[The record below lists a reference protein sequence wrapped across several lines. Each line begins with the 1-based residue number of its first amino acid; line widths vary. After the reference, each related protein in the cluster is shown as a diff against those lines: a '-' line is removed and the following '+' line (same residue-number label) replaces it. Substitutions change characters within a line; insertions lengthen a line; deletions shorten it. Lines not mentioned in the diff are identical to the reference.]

1 MLGAIIEKVTGKS
14 YYDYVRENIFQP
26 VGMSNTDY
34 FESDK
39 KTPNMAEG
47 YTTDGVKADDKN
59 KWRNNLDTRPARG
72 SSAGGGY
79 STAEDLL
86 KFSLALQTGKI
97 QNSEEAPMQ
106 KNNNGKFM
114 GLGIAGGS
122 PGVNA
127 ALEIMPETGYT
138 VIVLSN
144 YDPPSAEK
152 PIRQIRNFLS
162 RVKK

>member
-1 MLGAIIEKVTGKS
+1 
-14 YYDYVRENIFQP
+14 
-26 VGMSNTDY
+26 MSNTEY

-39 KTPNMAEG
+39 KTANMAEG
-47 YTTDGVKADDKN
+47 YTTIEVKADDKN
-59 KWRNNLDTRPARG
+59 KRRNNLATRPARG

-86 KFSLALQTGKI
+86 KFSLALQSGKI
-97 QNSEEAPMQ
+97 QNSEAAPMQ
-106 KNNNGKFM
+106 QNNNGKFM

-122 PGVNA
+122 LGINA

-144 YDPPSAEK
+144 YDPPSAENTA
-152 PIRQIRNFLS
+152 RQIRSFLN